1 MTPAPR
7 NPSPGDLVKLRDE
20 RGRLIGL
27 IRHPVVERLAGRGA
41 ATIFAMPSVRPPAS
55 WLARQGARRV
65 GAA

>member
-1 MTPAPR
+1 
-7 NPSPGDLVKLRDE
+7 VKLRDE